1 MRYKRKAE
9 SLIEAISGK
18 LRIIENVA
26 QGTMQLPASQVIEVI
41 NDAKNLSN
49 QLAELISIENEGQ

>member
-18 LRIIENVA
+18 LRLIENVA
-26 QGTMQLPASQVIEVI
+26 QGTMQLPPAQIIEII

-49 QLAELISIENEGQ
+49 QLADLISIENEGQ